1 MKDLHS
7 LLLTI
12 WCLVILNSR
21 RVRSGS
27 VSEESGGDRYK
38 VEGKVIVQGVKLS
51 GECVLY
57 KLNLNRISGK
67 VRIHLVSDI
76 LHVRVY
82 VDRGLCLNKINNLLL
97 FMCPRCSDLRR
108 FLKRMIERLKKK
120 YYSNLPL

>member
-57 KLNLNRISGK
+57 KLI
-67 VRIHLVSDI
+67 II
-76 LHVRVY
+76 
-82 VDRGLCLNKINNLLL
+82 
-97 FMCPRCSDLRR
+97 
-108 FLKRMIERLKKK
+108 
-120 YYSNLPL
+120 